1 MRFQKLSDKRK
12 SVMGNR
18 VLIVDDALIMRKKIR
33 DIAEQAGWEVAGEAK
48 NGEEAVEQYQQ
59 EQPDLVTLDIVMPKL
74 DGLSL
79 LKEIRKKQNPA
90 NVIILSAKDLVED
103 RVEGLELGADD
114 YMVKPFSF
122 DELVAR
128 IKTLGRRKYEH
139 KSPEVKIGQV
149 TLDTALHEVRA
160 NEQLLQLT
168 RSEYNILEQL
178 LLRRGRVVSKTQ
190 LVEWISESSS
200 NTTSNVVEVMVSSLR
215 KKLEQFSIKGF
226 IKTKRGFG
234 YYIE

>member
-1 MRFQKLSDKRK
+1 MKVLVVEDSKRL
-12 SVMGNR
+12 R
-18 VLIVDDALIMRKKIR
+18 HAL
-33 DIAEQAGWEVAGEAK
+33 GEGLRRSGFTIDLAQD
-48 NGEEAVEQYQQ
+48 GEEGLKFANAIEYDVI
-59 EQPDLVTLDIVMPKL
+59 VLDIVMPKL

-90 NVIILSAKDLVED
+90 NVIILSAKDMVED

-139 KSPEVKIGQV
+139 KSPVIEIGRV
-149 TLDTALHEVRA
+149 ILDSSLREVRV
-160 NEQLLQLT
+160 NEELVQLT

-178 LLRRGRVVSKTQ
+178 MLRHGRVLSKVQ
-190 LVEWISESSS
+190 LMEWISESNSS
-200 NTTSNVVEVMVSSLR
+200 TTSNVVEVMVSSLR
-215 KKLEQFSIKGF
+215 KKLEQFNIEGF

>member
-1 MRFQKLSDKRK
+1 MKVLVVEDSKRL
-12 SVMGNR
+12 R
-18 VLIVDDALIMRKKIR
+18 HAL
-33 DIAEQAGWEVAGEAK
+33 GEGLRRSGFTIDLAQD
-48 NGEEAVEQYQQ
+48 GEEGLKFANAIEYDVI
-59 EQPDLVTLDIVMPKL
+59 VLDIVMPKL

-90 NVIILSAKDLVED
+90 NVIILSAKDMVED

-139 KSPEVKIGQV
+139 KSPVIDIGRV
-149 TLDTALHEVRA
+149 ILDSSLREVRV
-160 NEQLLQLT
+160 NEELVQLT

-178 LLRRGRVVSKTQ
+178 MLRHGRVLSKVQ
-190 LVEWISESSS
+190 LMEWISESNSS
-200 NTTSNVVEVMVSSLR
+200 TTSNVVEVMVSSLR
-215 KKLEQFSIKGF
+215 KKLEQFNIEGF

>member
-1 MRFQKLSDKRK
+1 MFTRGKLISQ
-12 SVMGNR
+12 SVNPMK
-18 VLIVDDALIMRKKIR
+18 VLIVEDSQRLRHAL
-33 DIAEQAGWEVAGEAK
+33 GEGLRRSGFTVDLAQD
-48 NGEEAVEQYQQ
+48 GEEGLNLASAIEYDVI
-59 EQPDLVTLDIVMPKL
+59 VLDIVMPKL

-90 NVIILSAKDLVED
+90 NVIILSAKDMVED

-122 DELVAR
+122 DELLAR

-139 KSPEVKIGQV
+139 KSPMVEIGQV
-149 TLDTALHEVRA
+149 TLDTSLREVRA
-160 NEQLLQLT
+160 NDELLQLT

-178 LLRRGRVVSKTQ
+178 MLRHGRVISKTQ
-190 LVEWISESSS
+190 LMEWISESNSS
-200 NTTSNVVEVMVSSLR
+200 TTSNVVEVMVSSLR
-215 KKLEQFSIKGF
+215 KKLEQINIEGF